1 MNKELA
7 KIFYAL
13 SYYLEMESIP
23 FKPQA
28 YQKAAGLL
36 ESLDENIED
45 IYKQGGLKALED
57 LPGIGKN
64 IALKIE
70 EYIKTGKIKMFED
83 YYRKIPVK
91 IFDLLNIN
99 GLGPKTIYNLYKYL
113 GIKDLKDLQIAIE
126 NNKIRTVPRLGVK
139 TEMKLKKSLDFY
151 NQKRYNLLT
160 SKDLD
165 QVDSDFGNLIK
176 LSDIKGDLHIH
187 TPRHSFV

>member
-1 MNKELA
+1 
-7 KIFYAL
+7 
-13 SYYLEMESIP
+13 MESIP

-45 IYKQGGLKALED
+45 IYKQGGLKALEN

-113 GIKDLKDLQIAIE
+113 SIKDLKDLQIAIE

-151 NQKRYNLLT
+151 NQKHYNLLT
-160 SKDLD
+160 SQDLD
-165 QVDSDFGNLIK
+165 HVDSDFGNLIK